1 MSMTDHLNRV
11 PDQRRDDFSVD
22 DPQPTE
28 ATLLVWVDRCDPGDA
43 FHGRVGMGAP
53 TLVFSSCVTG
63 NQGGRINL
71 AALGYAHQVTAV
83 AFTPGGDCSS
93 VTLREALDTGPSSKV
108 AEYRVST
115 AGFLDLYTV
124 GWAARTAELVFNP

>member
-1 MSMTDHLNRV
+1 MSITNHLYRL
-11 PDQRRDDFSVD
+11 PDQRRDALSVD
-22 DPQPTE
+22 EPELTE
-28 ATLLVWVDRCDPGDA
+28 ATVLVWVDRVDPGDA
-43 FHGRVGMGAP
+43 FHGRVGLGAP
-53 TLVFSSCVTG
+53 TLVFSSCVTAG
-63 NQGGRINL
+63 QGGRINL

-83 AFTPGGDCSS
+83 AFTPGGGCSS
-93 VTLREALDTGPSSKV
+93 VTLREALDTGPSSRV